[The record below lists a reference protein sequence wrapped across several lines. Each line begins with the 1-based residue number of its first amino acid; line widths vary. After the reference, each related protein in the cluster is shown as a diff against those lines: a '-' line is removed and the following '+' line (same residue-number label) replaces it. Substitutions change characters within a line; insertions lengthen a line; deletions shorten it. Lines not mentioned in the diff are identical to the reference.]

1 MRLALKL
8 PSIQQMG
15 RELRRVTVRFP
26 LVVLD
31 AVLFTIISL
40 ILLERESQAGSDFF
54 LNLLLT
60 TILGFPMLLGLALIA
75 EHRPVRR
82 PAQLLLHAGGLL
94 LLLVYYL
101 TLPIPL
107 EGEAA
112 LHIVRFLML
121 AVTLLLFLAVAPFAG
136 SGEENGFWHYVRILV
151 IRAITAFFFG
161 GVLQAGFSLA
171 LAALDQLFGIDIPI
185 KRHSELWVL
194 LTGLFATT
202 FFLAGIPEKL
212 RELEKTDEYPR
223 GLRVFA
229 QYILSAVLLVYLVIL
244 YAYMA
249 KIVVAWSWPKGFVSA
264 LIIGFAATGIATL
277 LLLWPIRALEE
288 NRWGRLVSRW
298 FFPALLPGTLVLFLA
313 VWRRVSEY
321 GITISRYL
329 GLALALYLLIIVLYY
344 IFSKK
349 KNIMVIPGLLGLFS
363 LGISLGPWGAFSIS
377 SHSQT
382 SRLEKLLTDNKVLV
396 EGKIHKVSAPFSQ
409 EAALQISSIVGY
421 LHEMHGYG
429 SIQGWFDQNLTEK
442 KEARIESK
450 SPSDVTALMGIEYMR
465 GARFVAGDQA
475 ILRTK
480 WNELIEIRGY
490 DWLHSGNFFSAQEP
504 TREIIPGEL
513 NLQAGADMR
522 MLTLVALQD
531 GKRVDSLR
539 FDMGEIIRSLHEQ
552 YGLTNPEDIPVQSA
566 AATATSER
574 LRAKIYVRR
583 VNLELKEG
591 GIQPVDYTVDL
602 LYTISRQE

>member
-1 MRLALKL
+1 MKL

-15 RELRRVTVRFP
+15 RELRRITVRFP

-31 AVLFTIISL
+31 TVLFTVLSL
-40 ILLERESQAGSDFF
+40 ILLERESQAGSDFC

-60 TILGFPMLLGLALIA
+60 TILGFPLLLGIALLAERKELK
-75 EHRPVRR
+75 RPI
-82 PAQLLLHAGGLL
+82 QLLLHAGGAL

-136 SGEENGFWHYVRILV
+136 SGEENGFWHYVKVLV
-151 IRAITAFFFG
+151 IRAITAFFYG

-171 LAALDQLFGIDIPI
+171 LAALDQLFGIDIPL

-194 LTGLFATT
+194 LTGLFATS
-202 FFLAGIPEKL
+202 FFLAGVPEKL
-212 RELEKTDEYPR
+212 HELEKSDAYPR

-229 QYILSAVLLVYLVIL
+229 QYILSSVLLVYLVIL
-244 YAYMA
+244 YAYMV

-277 LLLWPIRALEE
+277 LLLWPIRMQED

-298 FFPALLPGTLVLFLA
+298 FFPALLPCTLVLFLA

-344 IFSKK
+344 IFSQK
-349 KNIMVIPGLLGLFS
+349 KNIMVIPALLGLFS
-363 LGISLGPWGAFSIS
+363 LGISLGPWGAFSVS

-382 SRLEKLLTDNKVLV
+382 KRLEKLLTDNKVLV
-396 EGKIHKVSAPFSQ
+396 EGKIQKVTTPLSQ
-409 EAALQISSIVGY
+409 EAALQISSIIGY

-429 SIQGWFDQNLTEK
+429 SIQSWFEQNLTEK
-442 KEARIESK
+442 KKARIESK
-450 SPSDVTALMGIEYMR
+450 SPTDVTAMMGIEYMR

-480 WNELIEIRGY
+480 WNERIEIRGY
-490 DWLHSGNFFSAQEP
+490 DWLRSGNFFSSEES
-504 TREIIPGEL
+504 THEIIPGEL
-513 NLQAGADMR
+513 NLQAGAELHT
-522 MLTLVALQD
+522 LTLVALQG
-531 GKRVDSLR
+531 GKGVDSLR

-552 YGLTNPEDIPVQSA
+552 YGLTNPEDIPVTSA
-566 AATATSER
+566 AATATGAR
-574 LRAKIYVRR
+574 LRAKIYLRR
-583 VNLELKEG
+583 VNLELKDG
-591 GIQPVDYTVDL
+591 GIKPVDYTVDL
-602 LYTISRQE
+602 LYTISGQE